1 MAQVTASTQIN
12 TGLEAIWALM
22 CDPHR
27 YAEIADPTE
36 RMIDV
41 PDDEMGVGYV
51 YKEYG
56 GIRPFIGESEWRV
69 TEFKPMRRM
78 VHIGD
83 DGSMTMDLEIELSP
97 TDGGTLFTQTL
108 KMTPRWYLAPVSAV
122 LWPLFMRKR
131 AQEAMDK
138 TGANVKR
145 IAEASG

>member
-1 MAQVTASTQIN
+1 
-12 TGLEAIWALM
+12 
-22 CDPHR
+22 
-27 YAEIADPTE
+27 
-36 RMIDV
+36 
-41 PDDEMGVGYV
+41 
-51 YKEYG
+51 
-56 GIRPFIGESEWRV
+56 
-69 TEFKPMRRM
+69 MRRM